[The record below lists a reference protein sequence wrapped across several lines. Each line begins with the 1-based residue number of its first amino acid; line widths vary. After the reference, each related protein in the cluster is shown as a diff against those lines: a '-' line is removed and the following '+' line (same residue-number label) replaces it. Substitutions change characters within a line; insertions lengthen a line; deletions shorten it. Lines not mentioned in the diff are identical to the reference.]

1 MTKLQYMTINDFQ
14 YFNKLTNELES
25 NFNVVNEDNYNQEL
39 TEAFHVY
46 FFENIEEDLE
56 NLNYSE
62 DAIKEIKKTFF
73 KF

>member
-56 NLNYSE
+56 NLNYSK